1 MGQHIEFVRAF
12 FDRVW
17 NQGDAKGIED
27 AMAAEVSV
35 SGLGEHSPMNRAGFG
50 QFHAALNRLI
60 DGVSVT
66 LDHGLEDGEWMY
78 GMCTVRGKGRACGT
92 PIAFTGTV
100 AGRVVDGQIV
110 EGYNHFDFLGLYQQL
125 GLLPAQTFETCLS
138 GERIGTAHA

>member
-1 MGQHIEFVRAF
+1 MGQHIDFVQAF

-17 NQGDAKGIED
+17 NRGDATGIED
-27 AMAAEVSV
+27 AMPAEVV
-35 SGLGEHSPMNRAGFG
+35 VTGLGEQSPMDRAQFG
-50 QFHAALNRLI
+50 LFHTALNALI
-60 DGVSVT
+60 EGVTVT
-66 LDHGLEDGEWMY
+66 VDHGLEDGEWMY

-100 AGRVVDGQIV
+100 AGRIVDGQIV

-138 GERIGTAHA
+138 GQKVGAVPA